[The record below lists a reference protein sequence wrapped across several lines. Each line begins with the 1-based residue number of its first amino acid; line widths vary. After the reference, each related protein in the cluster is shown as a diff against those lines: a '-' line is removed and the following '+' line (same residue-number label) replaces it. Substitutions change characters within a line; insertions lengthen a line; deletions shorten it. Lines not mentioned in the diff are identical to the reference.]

1 MSEPTQPTHSDQIVP
16 GRYAGRT
23 ALVTGAASGIGRA
36 IATRLV
42 AEGAKVAGL
51 DVNTAGLGVLASE
64 LGPALL
70 PLTVDV
76 TVEGQIAEAV
86 STTQERLGGID
97 VAFNVAGAAR
107 NARIVDMPEEDWDFT
122 IDLVQKSVF
131 LCTKQVARAM
141 RAAGRPG
148 SIVNIASVN
157 ARMPMAGGS
166 PYATGKAGVEMFTRN
181 AALELAA
188 DGIRVNAVLPGLV
201 DTPLVSMVLGN
212 EPLRE
217 AYLDRIP
224 LGVPATPEQIA
235 APCLYLASDD
245 ASYVTGAALAVDG
258 GWTTTGYPQFGKR

>member
-1 MSEPTQPTHSDQIVP
+1 MSTPDIIP

-36 IATRLV
+36 VATRLI
-42 AEGAKVAGL
+42 AEGAHVAGL
-51 DVNTAGLGVLASE
+51 DINTAALAEMAVGLGGAF
-64 LGPALL
+64 L

-76 TVEGQIAEAV
+76 TTEAEVSAAV
-86 STTQERLGGID
+86 AETVRHFGALD
-97 VAFNVAGAAR
+97 AAFNVAGAAR

-148 SIVNIASVN
+148 SIVNVSSVN
-157 ARMPMAGGS
+157 ARIPMAGGS

-188 DGIRVNAVLPGLV
+188 DRIRVNAVLPGLV
-201 DTPLVSMVLGN
+201 DTPLVAAVLDS
-212 EPLRE
+212 EPLRN

-224 LGVPATPEQIA
+224 MGAPATPEQIA
-235 APCLYLASDD
+235 GPCLYLASDD
-245 ASYVTGAALAVDG
+245 ASYITGAALSVDG
-258 GWTTTGYPQFGKR
+258 GWTTTGYPQLGGGRA